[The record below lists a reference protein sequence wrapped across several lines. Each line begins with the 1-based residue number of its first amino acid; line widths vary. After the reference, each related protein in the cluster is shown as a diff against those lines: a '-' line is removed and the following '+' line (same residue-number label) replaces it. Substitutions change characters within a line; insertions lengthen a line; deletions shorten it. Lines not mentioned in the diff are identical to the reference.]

1 MLFTQVYTPQEVL
14 RYVLWWGREQYG
26 LLKRKSM
33 KITQIIA
40 REIYDSRGWP
50 TIQCDIAL
58 DDDTIVSASVPAGL
72 SRSRYEARERRDGGK
87 RLWGMGVKKAIE
99 TIHSIIAPELVGQ
112 EPHALDMDF
121 KMIDIDGTPDKSY
134 LGANAM
140 LAVSMALY
148 RAHAHA
154 EGVELYE
161 LIAYIC
167 DAESVTLPFP
177 LLNVING
184 GLHADTG
191 LGIQEF
197 MIVPVAAEN
206 FRSSLELSV
215 TVFHELKN
223 VLKKHGKSTAVG
235 DEGGFAPHF
244 KNYFEALDIL
254 MEVLDKVDTA
264 DGGKCVIG
272 LDVAASQ
279 LYDKTR
285 GIYLWDGRR
294 VSSADLIA
302 EYEALVDQYPIYSI
316 EDGLDEDDW
325 NGWQQLTA
333 RLEDKAQIVADDIFA
348 TNTYRIEQ
356 GIKDHIATGV
366 IIKPNQVGTITE
378 TLQAIQLSK
387 ENELNCIVSHRSGE
401 TEDTFIADLAVGASV
416 GQIKA
421 GGCSRS
427 ERLAKYNRLLEIEDT
442 LMGAE

>member
-1 MLFTQVYTPQEVL
+1 
-14 RYVLWWGREQYG
+14 
-26 LLKRKSM
+26 M
-33 KITQIIA
+33 KITEIEA

-50 TIQCDIAL
+50 TIQCDIIL
-58 DDDTIVSASVPAGL
+58 DDETIISASVPAGL
-72 SRSRYEARERRDGGK
+72 SRSRYEARELRDGGK
-87 RLWGMGVKKAIE
+87 RLWGMGVHRAIE
-99 TIHSIIAPELVGQ
+99 NIKTIIAPELIGQ

-121 KMIDIDGTPDKSY
+121 KMIELDGTPDKSY
-134 LGANAM
+134 LGANAL

-148 RAHAHA
+148 RAHAHT
-154 EGVELYE
+154 EGIELYE

-167 DAESVTLPFP
+167 GAESVTLPFP

-184 GLHADTG
+184 GLHADNG

-197 MIVPVAAEN
+197 MIVPVGSSD

-223 VLKKHGKSTAVG
+223 VLKKHGKSIAVG
-235 DEGGFAPHF
+235 DEGGFAPVF
-244 KNYFEALDIL
+244 RNYFEALDIL
-254 MEVLDKVDTA
+254 MEVLDKVDTT

-285 GIYLWDGRR
+285 GVYQWGNRR
-294 VSSADLIA
+294 MTSHELIE
-302 EYEALVDQYPIYSI
+302 EYEALIDQYPIYSI

-325 NGWQQLTA
+325 AGWKTLTA
-333 RLEDKAQIVADDIFA
+333 KLESKAQIVADDIFA
-348 TNTYRIEQ
+348 TSSYRINQ
-356 GIKDHIATGV
+356 GIEDHIATGV

-378 TLQAIQLSK
+378 TLQAIQLCK
-387 ENELNCIVSHRSGE
+387 ENDLNIIVSHRSGE

-421 GGCSRS
+421 GGCCRS
-427 ERLAKYNRLLEIEDT
+427 ERMAKYNRLLEIEDS
-442 LMGAE
+442 LMGTLE

>member
-1 MLFTQVYTPQEVL
+1 MSGKRP
-14 RYVLWWGREQYG
+14 RKRG
-26 LLKRKSM
+26 LM
-33 KITQIIA
+33 KIVEIIA

-50 TIQCDIAL
+50 TVQCDIIL
-58 DDDTIVSASVPAGL
+58 DDDSIVSASVPAGL
-72 SRSRYEARERRDGGK
+72 SRSKYESRELRDGGK
-87 RLWGMGVKKAIE
+87 RLWGMGVLKAIDNIE
-99 TIHSIIAPELVGQ
+99 NVIAPELVGQ
-112 EPHALDMDF
+112 EVHALDMDF
-121 KMIDIDGTPDKSY
+121 KMIEIDGTPDKSH
-134 LGANAM
+134 LGANAI

-167 DAESVTLPFP
+167 GAESVTLPFP

-184 GLHADTG
+184 GLHSDSG

-197 MIVPVAAEN
+197 MIVPVGAAD

-244 KNYFEALDIL
+244 RNYFEALDIL
-254 MEVLDKVDTA
+254 MEVLDKVDA
-264 DGGKCVIG
+264 GEDGKCVIG

-279 LYDKTR
+279 LYDHTFGLYQWGDRKITTNE
-285 GIYLWDGRR
+285 
-294 VSSADLIA
+294 LIG
-302 EYEALVDQYPIYSI
+302 EYEALINQYPIYSI

-325 NGWQQLTA
+325 AGWQSLTA
-333 RLEDKAQIVADDIFA
+333 ILESKAQVVADDIFA
-348 TNTYRIEQ
+348 TNIHRIAR
-356 GIKDHIATGV
+356 GIEEKVSTGV

-378 TLQAIQLSK
+378 TLQAIRECK
-387 ENELNCIVSHRSGE
+387 ESDLNTIVSHRSGE

-421 GGCSRS
+421 GGCCRS

-442 LMGAE
+442 LMGGD